1 MNQDKFLDANTFDF
15 GSSAIIKP
23 PFENSAENMDGQ
35 ASKYKRIVID
45 SRDRD
50 RAIYPTPSHYVI
62 DLEPD
67 ILEVTSAEL
76 LINEIPIQA
85 SFLIHQNNKTLNWSS
100 GYSNPPVQ
108 QLDLQTGNC
117 DKPSDIVDLLNE
129 SLSNNGSGI
138 VVTLKRFTNQLVFT
152 RESTGSGEPFAFFFN
167 MSRSDLPLILGF
179 DPKAYISSSTFVYGD
194 PSDPLTPTSSTHT
207 LVAPFRVNLLPNRYA
222 VLTIQQFTVNNSIN
236 SVLQD
241 STAIISQQDMIDLRK
256 PVTKNFNPP
265 IARLSKLVISFDDYY
280 GNRFDF
286 QGQDHRLEVMLISN
300 KKLRRY

>member
-1 MNQDKFLDANTFDF
+1 MNQDMKFLDANTFDF
-15 GSSAIIKP
+15 ASSAIIKP

-35 ASKYKRIVID
+35 ASKYKRVVID

-62 DLEPD
+62 ELEPD

-76 LINEIPIQA
+76 LINEIPVQA
-85 SFLIHQNNKTLNWSS
+85 SFLIHEHNNTLSLSS
-100 GYSNPPVQ
+100 GYSNPPIEYA
-108 QLDLQTGNC
+108 LQTGNC
-117 DKPSDIVDLLNE
+117 VTPLDLVDLLNE
-129 SLSNNGSGI
+129 SFSSNGLGI

-152 RESTGSGEPFAFFFN
+152 RDSPGAGPGEPFTFFFDISSN
-167 MSRSDLPLILGF
+167 KSDLPLILGF
-179 DPKAYISSSTFVYGD
+179 DPKAYTSSS
-194 PSDPLTPTSSTHT
+194 SPTSISQT
-207 LVAPFRVNLLPNRYA
+207 LVSPYRVNLLPNRYA
-222 VLTIQQFTVNNSIN
+222 ILTIQQFSVNNSIN

-265 IARLSKLVISFDDYY
+265 IARLSKLVITFTDYY
-280 GNRFDF
+280 GNRYDF